1 MEELAHFGE
10 SLDTHVE
17 SGLFFESEDVE
28 GIVISFVEVKNVG
41 FEEKGAHLAERQGL
55 LLVDLIDLVLALN
68 LDGLDVFEGPD
79 GFVGID

>member
-1 MEELAHFGE
+1 MEELAHIGE

-17 SGLFFESEDVE
+17 SGLFFEFEDVE

-41 FEEKGAHLAERQGL
+41 FEEKSAHLTERQGL
-55 LLVDLIDLVLALN
+55 FFVDFINLILALN
-68 LDGLDVFEGPD
+68 LDGFDAFEGSD